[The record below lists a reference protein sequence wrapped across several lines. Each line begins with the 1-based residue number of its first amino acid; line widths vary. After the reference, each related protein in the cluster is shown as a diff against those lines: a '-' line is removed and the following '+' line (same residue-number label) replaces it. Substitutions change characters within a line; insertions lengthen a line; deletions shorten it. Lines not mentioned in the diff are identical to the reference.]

1 MSAIR
6 VLVADDDTLLREGV
20 ASVLE
25 KAGFEVVGRAGDATA
40 LLELV
45 RTESPNL
52 VVVDIRMPPTHTTEG
67 LEAAQKIRGE
77 HPGIGVLVLSAHVEV
92 EYAAELIT
100 SGDGVG
106 YLLKS
111 RIGDVGE
118 FADACTRVAGGGS
131 IVDPEL
137 VRELLSARRKD
148 DPLSA
153 LSQRELEVLELMAQ
167 GLSIPES
174 LGGCGL
180 PRAPSKNMSTASCA
194 DWTWDTPTSITVG
207 YSRYWRF
214 SPIGESR
221 IRREPRC

>member
-67 LEAAQKIRGE
+67 LEAAQRIRGE

-167 GLSIPES
+167 GLSNSGIAGRLWITES
-174 LGGCGL
+174 TVEKHVHSVMRRLDLGH
-180 PRAPSKNMSTASCA
+180 A
-194 DWTWDTPTSITVG
+194 DE
-207 YSRYWRF
+207 YH
-214 SPIGESR
+214 
-221 IRREPRC
+221 RRVLAVLAFLTHR

>member
-137 VRELLSARRKD
+137 VRELLSASATSSTTAATMPRRAD
-148 DPLSA
+148 GGVDPNSCV
-153 LSQRELEVLELMAQ
+153 RH
-167 GLSIPES
+167 PE
-174 LGGCGL
+174 
-180 PRAPSKNMSTASCA
+180 M
-194 DWTWDTPTSITVG
+194 
-207 YSRYWRF
+207 
-214 SPIGESR
+214 
-221 IRREPRC
+221 